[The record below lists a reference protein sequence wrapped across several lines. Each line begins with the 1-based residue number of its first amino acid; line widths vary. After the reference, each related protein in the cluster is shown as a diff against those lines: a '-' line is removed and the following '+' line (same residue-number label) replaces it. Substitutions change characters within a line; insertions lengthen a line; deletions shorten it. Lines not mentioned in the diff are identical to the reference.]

1 MKMKI
6 SKTQLTILVLSLLFV
21 ACSEPEP
28 ESPSPDEIVALS
40 AERMSGLPGFQ
51 FTIQNSGADVI
62 LDEASALALGQA
74 VGYYSAP
81 DRAQAEV
88 NVLTPGFATSVNV
101 ISIGDTQWQTNPLTA
116 QWTELPPEWG
126 FNPAALFDSE
136 TGMQAILISN
146 LSELELIGTES
157 IEEGPDKEL
166 YAISGNL
173 DGSGL
178 ADLSQGLIGSGSMTV
193 MLWIAP
199 ESYELH
205 RAIITDPNITGDEP
219 VVWQVDFG
227 QFGFA
232 PDIKPPV
239 VEGS

>member
-6 SKTQLTILVLSLLFV
+6 SKNQLVILVLCLLFV
-21 ACSEPEP
+21 SCSEPEP
-28 ESPSPDEIVALS
+28 ETPSPEEIVIQS

-81 DRAQAEV
+81 DKAQAEV

-101 ISIGDTQWQTNPLTA
+101 ISIGDMQWQTNPLTA
-116 QWTELPPEWG
+116 QWAELPPQWG
-126 FNPAALFDSE
+126 FNPAALFDGE
-136 TGMQAILISN
+136 TGIQSILISD
-146 LSELELIGTES
+146 LSELELIGAENL
-157 IEEGPDKEL
+157 EEGPVEEL
-166 YAISGNL
+166 FSISGNL

-178 ADLSQGLIGSGSMTV
+178 VELTQGLIGSESMTV
-193 MLWIAP
+193 RLWIAP

-205 RAIITDPNITGDEP
+205 RAIITDPNIGGDEP
-219 VVWQVDFG
+219 IVWQVDFS

-232 PDIKPPV
+232 PEIKPPV
-239 VEGS
+239 VQGT

>member
-1 MKMKI
+1 MKI
-6 SKTQLTILVLSLLFV
+6 SKTHLTIFVLSLLFV
-21 ACSEPEP
+21 ACSDPEP
-28 ESPSPDEIVALS
+28 ETPSPEEIVTQS
-40 AERMSGLPGFQ
+40 ADRMSSLPGFQ

-74 VGYYSAP
+74 AGYYSAP
-81 DRAQAEV
+81 DKAQAEV

-116 QWTELPPEWG
+116 QWAELPPQWG
-126 FNPAALFDSE
+126 FNPAALFDAE
-136 TGMQAILISN
+136 TGIQAILISS
-146 LSELELIGTES
+146 LSELELIGTEK
-157 IEEGPDKEL
+157 IEEGPDIEL

-173 DGSGL
+173 EGSGL
-178 ADLSQGLIGSGSMTV
+178 AELSQGLIGSGSMTV
-193 MLWIAP
+193 RLWIAP

-205 RAIITDPNITGDEP
+205 RAIITDPNIAGDEP
-219 VVWQVDFG
+219 IEWQVDFG

-239 VEGS
+239 IEGS